1 MLIYLTLLI
10 PIFTTLGFYL
20 FFKHKFAWWEFFIPI
35 ASTLIVIVITKLIF
49 DTSNVKFDEWWGS
62 TVVEVYEEEPYNE
75 WHHQTC
81 TRSVPCGTD
90 EDGNTEYCDETYD
103 CSHQDDYGPR
113 WYMAT
118 NIGEIIYITEA
129 EYEHMKKLWETPR
142 LTIKEI
148 RNHSPRDRAV
158 GSNGTKFEGTQVGKV
173 SHFYKCEWPNVDSTR
188 VPFVSRRIY
197 ENRVKASDLTVFNIS
212 IVDETTADSLK
223 LFKYPEKGPRG
234 NDGLYFPTIL
244 GGNISEDIHQLF
256 RQLNGKFGVSD
267 SLRLWVLIYPK
278 GTPEV
283 NAAYQEN
290 YWVKGNKNE
299 IVICLSLDQ
308 NNHLQWVHS
317 FSWGMP
323 TGITEATK
331 MQAISIETFDHN
343 GWVNYA
349 KWLDENL
356 HTYKQRDFN
365 KEFSYIKLKPTKA
378 SIITIIILAI
388 VISVGTNFWA
398 IYNEINDH
406 EETGNRNWD
415 SFVRRRNY

>member
-20 FFKHKFAWWEFFIPI
+20 FYKHRFMWWEFFIPI
-35 ASTLIVIVITKLIF
+35 VSTLVIIVLTKLIF
-49 DTSNVKFDEWWGS
+49 DTANVNFDEWWGS
-62 TVVEVYEEEPYNE
+62 TVVEVYEEEPWNE
-75 WHHQTC
+75 WVHKTC
-81 TRSVPCGTD
+81 EDCWTD
-90 EDGNTEYCDETYD
+90 SDGDEHCVEYD
-103 CSHQDDYGPR
+103 CSYQSDHGPS
-113 WYMAT
+113 WYMIT
-118 NIGEIIYITEA
+118 NIGEAISITEY
-129 EYEHMKKLWETPR
+129 EYEHMKELWGQPR
-142 LTIKEI
+142 ISVRER
-148 RNHSPRDRAV
+148 RNHSPRDYAV
-158 GSNGTKFEGTQVGKV
+158 SSRGTKFEDKRVGQI
-173 SHFYKCEWPNVDSTR
+173 SYTYKCSWNFVDSTR
-188 VPFVSRRIY
+188 VPFVSRRSY
-197 ENRVKASDLTVFNIS
+197 KNRVKASDLSVFNIS

-244 GGNISEDIHQLF
+244 GGNVSEDVHQLF

-356 HTYKQRDFN
+356 HIYKQRDFN

-388 VISVGTNFWA
+388 IISIGTNFWA

-406 EETGNRNWD
+406 EETGNSNWNT
-415 SFVRRRNY
+415 FVRRRNY